1 MRHLFK
7 LFLIWGLAGM
17 ILSGGCGGGSFEG
30 ESGTEAY
37 LPLAVG
43 NVWRY
48 RYTDY
53 TQEAGQRLQNLL
65 RRSLWSRPRGLQ
77 PAAISAEDTVR
88 ITRTVSIGGSQ
99 WFEVISQ
106 YEGGEPSPPI
116 YVRHNAQGLLRRDSL
131 TDPGYYI
138 LKNPV
143 AVGTMWTDPFDP
155 QHSFRIVAT
164 GQTISVPAGVFT
176 NCAVVED
183 IIVRSGAPNDVVT
196 SWYARGAGLVKEER
210 HIGETLVDE
219 LVLLQYELVQ

>member
-1 MRHLFK
+1 MRHLLK
-7 LFLIWGLAGM
+7 LFLFCSGVGM
-17 ILSGGCGGGSFEG
+17 LVLGGCGGSSEG
-30 ESGTEAY
+30 ELGTEAY
-37 LPLAVG
+37 LPLTVG

-48 RYTDY
+48 RFTDY
-53 TQEAGQRLQNLL
+53 TQEAARKLSLL
-65 RRSLWSRPRGLQ
+65 SPRGLWQRPRGLAT
-77 PAAISAEDTVR
+77 AAVSAEDTVR
-88 ITRTVSIGGSQ
+88 VTRIVSIGGSQ

-164 GQTISVPAGVFT
+164 GQTISVPAGVFS

-196 SWYARGAGLVKEER
+196 SWYAQGAGLVKEER
-210 HIGETLVDE
+210 HMGDTLVDE
-219 LVLLQYELVQ
+219 LVLLAYELVP